1 MKTITRWKKPLL
13 AGAILSTLVV
23 AGWGAIVFT
32 TLWLRARCL
41 RELTDRA
48 QPLPQ
53 AGLYDHLNPQWIGA
67 AASMSATGGLSLVTY
82 WSDTT
87 ESDPLDRL
95 IELQRPS
102 ITAVWRNL
110 FKRRNSASQS
120 QYLTQTVAFSTT
132 GQTAAFNTAGRTVV
146 RFTDSS
152 TIVSPTNNLNVS
164 NTTFTISALVLANSM
179 DSPQTCWAVDSRGD
193 KILVVTR
200 RIAESASGDSQT
212 LEVTLIDSS
221 GQVLN
226 RSTIQSL
233 QFPTIVGKLA
243 EPHGLADQ
251 IIFATPGYVT
261 TQDGAVHLK
270 AVGPG
275 SIRIIDQGCWSEVQ
289 TIDAP

>member
-95 IELQRPS
+95 IELQRPRWHTDMLAERPWHRRLCHRS
-102 ITAVWRNL
+102 VSEGSVVRAARELLCWAATGRGEFAVR
-110 FKRRNSASQS
+110 RRNA
-120 QYLTQTVAFSTT
+120 
-132 GQTAAFNTAGRTVV
+132 TAR
-146 RFTDSS
+146 RW
-152 TIVSPTNNLNVS
+152 P
-164 NTTFTISALVLANSM
+164 ALVVPGIQRRVYAG
-179 DSPQTCWAVDSRGD
+179 CSR
-193 KILVVTR
+193 
-200 RIAESASGDSQT
+200 
-212 LEVTLIDSS
+212 
-221 GQVLN
+221 
-226 RSTIQSL
+226 
-233 QFPTIVGKLA
+233 
-243 EPHGLADQ
+243 
-251 IIFATPGYVT
+251 PG
-261 TQDGAVHLK
+261 
-270 AVGPG
+270 GPKG
-275 SIRIIDQGCWSEVQ
+275 R
-289 TIDAP
+289 